1 MSEETNYETNFEQS
15 DNYIYGENHEMFY
28 ANSLDVQTSITDFM
42 VNFKQSI
49 PNGFLENKKVIMNP
63 SLAKQLK
70 NALEQAIY
78 QHEKMHGEIKD
89 IDTLQIEMSNYYEE
103 E

>member
-1 MSEETNYETNFEQS
+1 MEDNTNYEVEFDQN
-15 DNYIYGENHEMFY
+15 DNYIYGENQEMFY

-42 VNFKQSI
+42 VNFKQST
-49 PNGFLENKKVIMNP
+49 PSGFLDNKKVIMNP

-70 NALEQAIY
+70 KALGQAID

-89 IDTLQIEMSNYYEE
+89 IDSLQIEMSNYYDEA
-103 E
+103 

>member
-15 DNYIYGENHEMFY
+15 DNYIYGESHEMFY

-70 NALEQAIY
+70 IALEQAIY

>member
-1 MSEETNYETNFEQS
+1 MSEELNNDIEFNRS
-15 DNYIYGENHEMFY
+15 DDYIHGENYEMFY

-42 VNFKQSI
+42 VNFKQST
-49 PNGFLENKKVIMNP
+49 PNGFLENQKILMNP

-70 NALEQAIY
+70 KALDQAIV
-78 QHEKMHGEIKD
+78 QHESIHGEIKD

-103 E
+103 G

>member
-1 MSEETNYETNFEQS
+1 
-15 DNYIYGENHEMFY
+15 
-28 ANSLDVQTSITDFM
+28 
-42 VNFKQSI
+42 
-49 PNGFLENKKVIMNP
+49 MNP

-70 NALEQAIY
+70 NALEQAVD
-78 QHEKMHGEIKD
+78 QHEKMHEKIKD

>member
-15 DNYIYGENHEMFY
+15 DNYIYGESHEMFY

>member
-1 MSEETNYETNFEQS
+1 MEDNTDYEVEFDQS
-15 DNYIYGENHEMFY
+15 DEYIYGENHEMFY

-42 VNFKQSI
+42 VNFKQST

-70 NALEQAIY
+70 NALEQAIN
-78 QHEKMHGEIKD
+78 QHEKIHGEIKD
-89 IDTLQIEMSNYYEE
+89 IDTLQIEMSKYYEE

>member
-1 MSEETNYETNFEQS
+1 MSKETDYEINFEQS
-15 DNYIYGENHEMFY
+15 DDYIYGENHEMFY

-42 VNFKQSI
+42 VNFKQST
-49 PNGFLENKKVIMNP
+49 PNGFLRNQKIIMNP

-70 NALEQAIY
+70 KALGQAID

-89 IDTLQIEMSNYYEE
+89 IDSLQIEMSNYYDEE
-103 E
+103 